1 MVSAVHKKQNVMKQL
16 NQIIKT
22 LKEETAFSF
31 AEKKLEILRS
41 QKDYSEMMKQCY
53 SGKDNPTI
61 EECEENAI
69 RTFISEY
76 QKMCEIY
83 AGWLKN
89 GKVFILDKRDHFIL
103 ALYKVDDIAHK
114 AISQYNPMNVDCIE
128 QSISNKH
135 FFEQLNIRFD
145 ISTNEELLIKE
156 CDLLIKNSIVYPE

>member
-1 MVSAVHKKQNVMKQL
+1 MKQL

-31 AEKKLEILRS
+31 AEKKLEKLKS

-61 EECEENAI
+61 EECEENAL

-76 QKMCEIY
+76 AKMCEIY
-83 AGWLKN
+83 SGWLKN
-89 GKVFILDKRDHFIL
+89 GKVFILDKRDKFIL

-114 AISQYNPMNVDCIE
+114 AISHYNPLNVDCIE
-128 QSISNKH
+128 QSTSNNH
-135 FFEQLNIRFD
+135 FFKELEIRFE
-145 ISTNEELLIKE
+145 ISADEEMLIKE
-156 CDLLIKNSIVYPE
+156 CDELVKMTVERVGS

>member
-1 MVSAVHKKQNVMKQL
+1 MKQL

-22 LKEETAFSF
+22 LRNYTAFSF
-31 AEKKLEILRS
+31 AKNKLDILRRDKNY
-41 QKDYSEMMKQCY
+41 QEMMKQCY

-69 RTFISEY
+69 RTFIYEY
-76 QKMCEIY
+76 AKMCEIY

-89 GKVFILDKRDHFIL
+89 GKVFILDKRDRFIL

-114 AISQYNPMNVDCIE
+114 AITHYNPLNVDCIE
-128 QSISNKH
+128 HSISNKH

-156 CDLLIKNSIVYPE
+156 CDFLINN